1 MWRRTLP
8 LGLSLIVGLFC
19 APMLQAAR
27 REGPAA
33 CNHSPSTHS
42 GRPETAEGRC
52 IRQGLRWASNSAGAK
67 PARFFPP
74 RAVARSSAALPA
86 TGLGAAQ
93 DLHHGRLAVAAEL
106 PRVRLITTGG
116 TISNRPGERLSPA
129 ELIASVPDLDE
140 IVEPETEEFANVS
153 SSSLTLVQWLDL
165 SRRLNAVFAEDPDL
179 AGVVLTSGTD
189 TLEELAYFLHL
200 TVRHEHPVVMVG
212 SMRRPETLGYD
223 GAANLHQAF
232 RVAADPGSRGRGVL
246 VVLNDEI
253 NSAREVTKTDAWH
266 LQTFETRRY
275 GALGVTARDRVV
287 YYRRV
292 ERHHTTDSEFDVDQI
307 QRLPRVDIVMAYQGA
322 SGDLVRA
329 AVDRGADGIVIAGAG
344 AGSTSGGQRDAIAY
358 AYENGVLVVITTRT
372 GSGRIAP
379 RKPTA
384 EESAADTARRLRVWG
399 EDLAPVKARVLL
411 MLALTETEDVDEVQR
426 MFGEY

>member
-8 LGLSLIVGLFC
+8 PGLSLIVGLLC
-19 APMLQAAR
+19 ALV
-27 REGPAA
+27 
-33 CNHSPSTHS
+33 
-42 GRPETAEGRC
+42 PE
-52 IRQGLRWASNSAGAK
+52 
-67 PARFFPP
+67 
-74 RAVARSSAALPA
+74 
-86 TGLGAAQ
+86 
-93 DLHHGRLAVAAEL
+93 AVAAEV

-140 IVEPETEEFANVS
+140 LVEAQTEEFANVS
-153 SSSLTLVQWLDL
+153 SSSLTLEQWLHL

-179 AGVVLTSGTD
+179 AGIVLTSGTD

-200 TVRHEHPVVMVG
+200 TVRHERPVVVVG

-223 GAANLHQAF
+223 GAANLRQAF

-253 NSAREVTKTDAWH
+253 NSAREVTKTDALH

-287 YYRRV
+287 YYRSV
-292 ERHHTTDSEFDVDQI
+292 ERHHTAASEFDVDQI
-307 QRLPRVDIVMAYQGA
+307 QQLPRVDIVMAYQGA
-322 SGDLVRA
+322 SGDLIRA

-372 GSGRIAP
+372 GGGRIAP
-379 RKPTA
+379 RQPTA
-384 EESAADTARRLRVWG
+384 EEAAPDPDTPRRLRVSG

-411 MLALTETEDVDEVQR
+411 MLALTVTDDVDDIQR
-426 MFGEY
+426 MFREY